1 MKWRRCQVFS
11 SLRLFPLSE
20 CARLDVPRSH
30 PRYVSLRTRE
40 TLSSGLEKGLV
51 AIQGLIAHGRGEAFD
66 YLLGERTTP
75 QAAKAEKA
83 AAALLILA
91 GNPAISVNGNVAA
104 LASKQVVALSKA
116 ISAKIEVNLFYRTES
131 RMRKVAESL
140 RRSGA
145 RVVLGMRPDARIPGL
160 DSKRA
165 LCSREGIFSADV
177 ILVPLEDGDR
187 TQALARMGKV
197 VLAID
202 LNPLSRTSTAAT
214 VTIVDELTRAL
225 PRITSFA
232 RELKGRRAYAER
244 VATSFDNRKNLG
256 DVLRHIEARLDRL
269 SSMNRCD

>member
-1 MKWRRCQVFS
+1 M
-11 SLRLFPLSE
+11 
-20 CARLDVPRSH
+20 
-30 PRYVSLRTRE
+30 
-40 TLSSGLEKGLV
+40 V

-225 PRITSFA
+225 PRITSFS